1 MIADLDHESLRLLAA
16 GAALDD
22 LDVAERADYDRHLAG
37 CAACQG
43 LAVDLDDVV
52 TDLALVAPTL
62 IPPHSLRDDVLA
74 ALRGPDATE
83 DTLPTRARAT
93 LLALPTP
100 APTSADGP
108 SAGPAA
114 VSPPR
119 VALWGSLG
127 LAAVLGVVAVG
138 LGAQTVRLNEQVAAA
153 NALAAEA
160 QLKIAAREAALALVA
175 DPSHRTASLHAEPV
189 APVAT
194 AIVVYRPG
202 STDAYLMAMD
212 LPATPVGQVYQL
224 WVADDAGVHALGT
237 FHFDGRGAFIA
248 PFGVDLGSSAAA
260 MVTLEPEGGAQGE
273 PGPQVVFGE
282 I

>member
-1 MIADLDHESLRLLAA
+1 MDHGPLRLLAA

-22 LDVAERADYDRHLAG
+22 LDGAERADYDRHLAG
-37 CAACQG
+37 CAACQA
-43 LAVDLDDVV
+43 LAADLDDVV
-52 TDLALVAPTL
+52 ADLALVAPTL
-62 IPPHSLRDDVLA
+62 APPDSLRGDVLA
-74 ALRGPDATE
+74 ALKGPATAVATE
-83 DTLPTRARAT
+83 SRERPTLR
-93 LLALPTP
+93 ALPGPVRTPVP
-100 APTSADGP
+100 APR
-108 SAGPAA
+108 
-114 VSPPR
+114 PR
-119 VALWGSLG
+119 AALWASVG

-160 QLKIAAREAALALVA
+160 RAKIAAREAAIALIA
-175 DPSHRTASLHAEPV
+175 DPSHETASLHAEPV

-237 FHFDGRGAFIA
+237 YHFDGQGAFVA
-248 PFGVDLGSSAAA
+248 PFGVDMGRSAAA

>member
-1 MIADLDHESLRLLAA
+1 MIADMDHGPLRLLAA

-22 LDVAERADYDRHLAG
+22 LDVAERAEYDRHLTGCPACRMLAG
-37 CAACQG
+37 
-43 LAVDLDDVV
+43 DLDDVV
-52 TDLALVAPTL
+52 ADLALVAPTVE
-62 IPPHSLRDDVLA
+62 PPVSLRGDVLA
-74 ALRGPDATE
+74 AIRGRDAVGAAERPTLR
-83 DTLPTRARAT
+83 
-93 LLALPTP
+93 ALPSP
-100 APTSADGP
+100 VPTSGP
-108 SAGPAA
+108 
-114 VSPPR
+114 
-119 VALWGSLG
+119 VALPASATRPRAALWASVS
-127 LAAVLGVVAVG
+127 LAAVLGMVAVG
-138 LGAQTVRLNEQVAAA
+138 LGAQTVRLNEQLAAA

-160 QLKIAAREAALALVA
+160 QAKIAAREAAIALIA
-175 DPSHRTASLHAEPV
+175 DPSHETASLHAEPV

-237 FHFDGRGAFIA
+237 YHFDGQGAFVA

>member
-1 MIADLDHESLRLLAA
+1 MIADMDHGPLRLLAA

-37 CAACQG
+37 CAACQA
-43 LAVDLDDVV
+43 LAADLDDVV
-52 TDLALVAPTL
+52 ADLALVAPTVA
-62 IPPHSLRDDVLA
+62 PPDSLRGDVLA
-74 ALRGPDATE
+74 ALKRPSTAIAAE
-83 DTLPTRARAT
+83 SRERPPLR
-93 LLALPTP
+93 ALPAP
-100 APTSADGP
+100 VPTSLSALRRAAFWA
-108 SAGPAA
+108 SAGI
-114 VSPPR
+114 
-119 VALWGSLG
+119 
-127 LAAVLGVVAVG
+127 AAVLGIVAVG

-160 QLKIAAREAALALVA
+160 QAKIATREAAIALIA
-175 DPSHRTASLHAEPV
+175 DPAHETASLQAEPV
-189 APVAT
+189 APVAS

-237 FHFDGRGAFIA
+237 FHFDGQGAFVA
-248 PFGVDLGSSAAA
+248 PFGVDLGGSAAA

>member
-1 MIADLDHESLRLLAA
+1 MIADMDHGSIRLLAA

-22 LDVAERADYDRHLAG
+22 LDPAERVDYDRHLAG
-37 CAACQG
+37 CGACRSLAA
-43 LAVDLDDVV
+43 DLDEVV
-52 TDLALVAPTL
+52 ADLALVAPTL
-62 IPPHSLRDDVLA
+62 VPPISLRGDVLA
-74 ALRGPDATE
+74 ALRGPAAAVGADSRE
-83 DTLPTRARAT
+83 LRAPRAVP
-93 LLALPTP
+93 APGPTP
-100 APTSADGP
+100 V
-108 SAGPAA
+108 PA
-114 VSPPR
+114 SRPR
-119 VALWGSLG
+119 VALWGALG
-127 LAAVLGVVAVG
+127 LAAVLGIVAVG

-160 QLKIAAREAALALVA
+160 QVKVAAREAAIALIA

-189 APVAT
+189 APVAS

-212 LPATPVGQVYQL
+212 LPATPAGQVYQL

-237 FHFDGRGAFIA
+237 FHFDGEGAFVA
-248 PFGVDLGSSAAA
+248 PFGVDLGDSAAA